1 MPKIFEN
8 LWTKLAALLLA
19 FLLWFHVAT
28 DKTYQY
34 EVSLKLTQID
44 LVDDIALVDPPPGE
58 FSVIVSA
65 VGKKLLRSDWK
76 DAGLR
81 LMLDHSRPGR
91 VKINFDKNNLSLVKS
106 ENIELV
112 NIISPRD
119 TILEFDRK
127 IQKEVPVQSSVTII
141 PDQGF
146 IRSRPDSLEPNRVKI
161 SGPRRSLNIIDSI
174 ETMPEFIEGIRDNLI
189 MKMPLVYPDDV
200 YGLEINPDTIDYIVD
215 VTPIKTRV
223 VSDIPVLLLNKPL
236 SSDSSI
242 SIQPDKIEIRIG
254 GIPKII
260 DSLNSILFQA
270 TVYYDQFDS
279 MGVAPIKISMPKS
292 LSIISQT
299 ADSVKLIRE

>member
-1 MPKIFEN
+1 
-8 LWTKLAALLLA
+8 
-19 FLLWFHVAT
+19 
-28 DKTYQY
+28 
-34 EVSLKLTQID
+34 
-44 LVDDIALVDPPPGE
+44 
-58 FSVIVSA
+58 
-65 VGKKLLRSDWK
+65 
-76 DAGLR
+76 
-81 LMLDHSRPGR
+81 
-91 VKINFDKNNLSLVKS
+91 
-106 ENIELV
+106 
-112 NIISPRD
+112 
-119 TILEFDRK
+119 
-127 IQKEVPVQSSVTII
+127 
-141 PDQGF
+141 
-146 IRSRPDSLEPNRVKI
+146 VKI